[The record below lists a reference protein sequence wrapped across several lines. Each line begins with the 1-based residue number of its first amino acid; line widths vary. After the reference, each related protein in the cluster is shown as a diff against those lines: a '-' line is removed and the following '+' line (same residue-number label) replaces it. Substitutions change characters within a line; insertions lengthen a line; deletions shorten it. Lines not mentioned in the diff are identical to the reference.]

1 MEHVFKHIA
10 HLKMRINGNKMLIK
24 EDNYVCHKHD
34 NANFEMLHYKINRM
48 HFNENHPT
56 TYSLLSKLKLPRLL
70 RGEPMFTSYIVGQ
83 STGRVYEAGK
93 FASKQFFERNV
104 LDRFMHI
111 VPVHIAIQQ
120 FKPLSKSEMK
130 MKETKRLCQ
139 SIYTFME
146 QYIFE
151 IF

>member
-1 MEHVFKHIA
+1 
-10 HLKMRINGNKMLIK
+10 
-24 EDNYVCHKHD
+24 
-34 NANFEMLHYKINRM
+34 
-48 HFNENHPT
+48 
-56 TYSLLSKLKLPRLL
+56 
-70 RGEPMFTSYIVGQ
+70 MFTSYIVGQ

-104 LDRFMHI
+104 VGRFTHI
-111 VPVHIAIQQ
+111 VPVHIAIQK

-130 MKETKRLCQ
+130 EAKRLCQ

-146 QYIFE
+146 QYNFE